1 MNHERREIHLYQTAQ
16 AETPVHRIWPKE
28 LNLGMN
34 TSDAFGVFLPDEGLD
49 ELFDMVKFEKTD
61 NAALKR

>member
-1 MNHERREIHLYQTAQ
+1 
-16 AETPVHRIWPKE
+16 
-28 LNLGMN
+28 MN

-49 ELFDMVKFEKTD
+49 ELFDMIKFEKTD